1 MGSNR
6 SIVFVSRAIPV
17 LAAFVVSVG
26 LSMSLGA
33 GWARAQSFPLTAR
46 DYIGPSALVSQPAS
60 EPASDPERLLPAPS
74 YCTPCLYYSGDFDA
88 AGPNPDALI
97 NQNGVVGGLAQTFT
111 PFTVPSG
118 HTWYI
123 TGLLINTL
131 SISSTGT
138 HSPKKAGWS
147 IWRGVSAG
155 TAGTLVFAGA
165 NKATFTPTG
174 RTLLGVYTEYTV
186 HVALSQPI
194 TLGAGEYFV
203 NVMPQCTD
211 PTACSGQLFY
221 ESDVEDAL
229 PAHHHGPANLVDSSF
244 FNSSAF
250 TLDYVAAS
258 SQGAG
263 LDLFSFGVIGT
274 CAVTATASAC
284 SF

>member
-1 MGSNR
+1 MRTNR
-6 SIVFVSRAIPV
+6 SILFVNRTILVF
-17 LAAFVVSVG
+17 AAFVVSTG
-26 LSMSLGA
+26 ISMSLGV
-33 GWARAQSFPLTAR
+33 GWARAQSVPLTAR
-46 DYIGPSALVSQPAS
+46 EYLGPSAPASQPAS
-60 EPASDPERLLPAPS
+60 EPASGPERLLPAPS

-88 AGPNPDALI
+88 AGPNPDGLI
-97 NQNGVVGGLAQTFT
+97 DQNGAVGGLAQIFT
-111 PFTVPSG
+111 PFTVPNG

-123 TGLLINTL
+123 TGLLINSL
-131 SISSTGT
+131 SVSSTGT

-147 IWRGVSAG
+147 IWRGVNAG
-155 TAGTLVFAGA
+155 AAGTLVFAGA

-186 HVALSQPI
+186 HVALSQPV

-211 PTACSGQLFY
+211 PTACSGQLLY

-229 PAHHHGPANLVDSSF
+229 PAHHHGPANIVDSSF
-244 FNSSAF
+244 INSPSF
-250 TLDYVAAS
+250 TLNYVAATS
-258 SQGAG
+258 EGSG

-274 CAVTATASAC
+274 CAVTATGTAC